1 MNLIQPIHPKA
12 QGPAVANLH
21 ACLLFLVHNEP
32 GISDA
37 DRGTLERGLA
47 SELREQLY
55 KDWTAHL
62 VSLWQEQLK
71 ERFGLFVNGNVDQAT
86 ADALNT
92 LLAELGAP
100 MDGAPDAPPDSEPPT
115 DKPPYKPPQE
125 PPAYAYEVTG
135 FVRLADGSPA
145 PATSVSA
152 FDRDLRSEELL
163 GQSQTDRTGAYRIG
177 YSDAQFRKLESGS
190 ADLVVKAL
198 AANGSV
204 LAASAVLFNAPPQ
217 AVIDLTIPAQLRV
230 PPTLFESIAAA
241 LPPLLGGVKV
251 EELEENQQFQDLSF
265 LAGETGF
272 AKRDLARFVL
282 ARLLALQALQA
293 EFWFA
298 VLGGSLFEYAE
309 GQSLDAQLATFL
321 GTVPALDAA
330 TIRKALNRGFDQKD
344 IPDALRGRVEEWIAA
359 FLKFAAHQAVAATA
373 TPTFTQQALV
383 QAGIADPAKQETFA
397 LLFNQHQGMTPEL
410 VTALQQ
416 NPAFTPAEI
425 ANLSASFQLADV
437 TGSDFSVIKVIKT
450 AFGVNN
456 PTQIRSLAMK
466 SEDEW
471 VGFIK
476 SQQAAGTITIPI
488 STSQPPGVTGTAQV
502 SAAELYGTAIAHQF
516 SEAFPT
522 AAFTG
527 GLTRA
532 VASGG
537 AHGLQHA
544 QALSGFL
551 QKHDS
556 FDLLTT
562 PVNQFLDTSVSP
574 EFHDLAQDPSFR
586 AELNAAQRL
595 VKLNPAFD
603 ATNTLLADGVHSAA
617 MIYRQGAAEFVDRY
631 AGTPGFTV
639 ESATLAWKKAADTHA
654 AALTIVGELAS
665 LNTEGLPAALSTS
678 TTSVTSFPNWGNLFQ
693 SGDLC
698 ACEDCRS
705 VLSPAAYFAD
715 LLTFLKDRKA
725 KNPASTVKDI
735 LFKRRPD
742 LGFIELNC
750 ENALT
755 PLPYIDLVCEVLE
768 AVIAAGASDVPL
780 NNFNAMPAVP
790 ATAHGAVATA
800 LSQHG
805 LSAGPDFS
813 LSQVNP
819 SDPNRWV
826 VHGDETT
833 FLLTK
838 TATSDFSARILCN
851 TKASAAEL
859 RAYPAY
865 VDPAAYKTLRG
876 ARYPF
881 NLPFDLFAAEVR
893 AGFSKCNLQ
902 RWDLMRTLRGPAAP
916 NNPTDGDIAAE
927 YFGISSN
934 AADPID
940 ERRLILS
947 ADTDATFAPTQAAW
961 GETGNAAWLAKL
973 ANVKTFLIK
982 SGLEFDD
989 LLILLDLTYLNPID
1003 GNSVRDIVLQRPDP
1017 SCDTDKMLLAGL
1029 DGAHLDRVHRFLRL
1043 WRKLGWMMWE
1053 VDLVIRH
1060 AAIGAGVLD
1069 QAFLVNLYYFARLR
1083 VRLGGKTSVEQVC
1096 ALCGKLNTETHFT
1109 KLYEKRGDALYQSL
1123 FLNKRLI
1130 NPLDTAFEIDPTTND
1145 TRPVIDPITHASQR
1159 YQISDHLPVLLGA
1172 LHISETDLALLR
1184 ALTKASDNA
1193 SYIDGDLTLSN
1204 ISFLWRH
1211 AWLLKQLKLKA
1222 QEWAIVLKL
1231 FQQDVG
1237 EFPNPRAAFEFVEK
1251 VDLVK
1256 ACGFAPDE
1264 LDWLLAANRDAKAAT
1279 KEVDAARF
1287 LTGLRKDLQAIAKQ
1301 YDPAQYPF
1309 LSPPSQE
1316 DSLTA
1321 LLTSLLQPLGRD
1333 EAATQFFV
1341 DTLTDQVRIELK
1353 VTGMPANFKFVSA
1366 ITDVIRVGYDPAST
1380 ALSFTG
1386 LMTDGQRHTL
1396 LTDTSLPAA
1405 VTANTEYLQALDEFH
1420 DRPRLALKFFEP
1432 VFTAALNQLPPTVDF
1447 KTLADPV
1454 LALKIAYD
1462 AEQRVLRFSGIL
1474 SKDDKD
1480 ALDHLSGDLPY
1491 GAAVQSLFDQP
1502 RAATFPPGQ
1511 VWLEDNDLLGTTAD
1525 KLATAI
1531 NKALGYLTRTS
1542 SESLAISQA
1551 ASKLGLTEALTR
1563 YLLTQYIVIH
1573 YPPDPPNPP
1582 KPPVALLPHLIGPF
1596 AASSGG
1602 VDYATT
1608 AQQTTLDGWYW
1619 ASRAAALWKKWNI
1632 VFADW
1637 EKLVALN
1644 PGVQLF
1650 DLQSL
1655 PPKSQ
1660 PPIPAGWIASLDSL
1674 LRTSRL
1680 LRIKNS
1686 LPETGIAFLDVLTT
1700 LAANGYTPAT
1710 FAADVERLNADW
1722 SAADVTALVA
1732 ALDAA
1737 YPKDYLLAETWERLY
1752 RAFYFL
1758 DSLNAGA
1765 GRVLSFAAATMG
1777 VAETKTLKELL
1788 RSKFGTESWLALSAD
1803 IQDVLRERKRDAL
1816 SAYLLTQPMPADAPS
1831 GKWENTNDLYA
1842 YYLFD
1847 VEMCSCQ
1854 LTSRL
1859 VWSSGAV
1866 QLFVQRCFMG
1876 LERDVA
1882 VQPDGATGDSAWRW
1896 WTWMRKFQVW
1906 VANRKVFLW
1915 PENWIAPE
1923 LKQDRSSFF
1932 QDLENELQQNE
1943 INQDSAE
1950 TAFTNYLQKLDGV
1963 AQLEIAGFYQ
1973 EDDGDN
1979 AIVHVFGRTKGAE
1992 PHLYY
1997 YRTYDYRQ
2005 WTPWEKVD
2013 LDIQGDYLVP
2023 AAVNKRLFLFWPVFT
2038 ETPDEAGNSTAAIPS
2053 ASQTSSQ
2060 PTKAAKK
2067 LRLQLAVSSRQQGK
2081 WTPKRVSKDFAES
2094 PTYNVEILRN
2104 HYRFLLVDQTGVDG
2118 RFGITYDGNST
2129 PSSQGPV
2136 TAGRGKGERPAP
2148 PAPLSGAFEI
2158 SGCDGVPALAS
2169 FPFDFSYALRPETES
2184 AGDVTTFMKWNE
2196 LTNRF
2201 LGPQGVVE
2209 DDFTLQAF
2217 AGNGIVG
2224 NRPGAIRLGSLTPLL
2239 MQTPGLYQ
2247 MSPPW
2252 HLSYLDQLVLDGQAN
2267 TLSGDL
2273 VDFTEFVA
2281 PSSTPMGSWLPFF
2294 YNDKKRTF
2302 FVLPCLPGRRLDTP
2316 VRALAGS
2323 GAGRNNRIDTVNTAP
2338 IYYPQIKHQVT
2349 AADSA
2354 FEGQIRRAVA
2364 GFTLPAAGSPSR
2376 QFLEQFLARV
2386 FPGEPSSHTDAQ
2398 LTELFVRYQMRFV
2411 HLYLGQI
2418 ALALFQTRQFHFKNF
2433 YHPFV
2438 CDFVRLVANP
2448 MQSIPGLMRR
2458 ETQLKDTGFSFRLT
2472 YQPTPWVVDPSTET
2486 FYPSE
2491 IVDFSPDGAYS
2502 SYNWELFFHA
2512 PLLVAN
2518 ALSRNQRFEE
2528 ARDWYHFIFNPVGVD
2543 SPFPGGSA
2551 ASKFWITK
2559 PFFQTTDPQYVQQ
2572 RIDNILGMLNGS
2584 TDLENQVR
2592 DWRDHPFDPH
2602 RIANYRTVTYQKTVV
2617 MNYLDNLIAW
2627 GDFLFRQDSME
2638 SINEATQ
2645 LYVMA
2650 AEILG
2655 PRPKKIP
2662 PQTKPPLKSFNELES
2677 EFDAFSNALVQIE
2690 NLVPQ
2695 MSGSGS
2701 GSGNAPPLPM
2711 LYFCV
2716 PQNDKMLGYWDTVA
2730 DRLYKIRHCMNI
2742 EGVVR
2747 QLALFEPPI
2756 DPGALVKAVAAGVDI
2771 GSALA
2776 DLNAPLPLYR
2786 FQTLLAKANEVCGDV
2801 KALGGALLGALE
2813 KKDAEALSLLRQSQE
2828 IRVLEATTA
2837 VRQKQIEEAEQN
2849 LEGLRRSKMTA
2860 EERRNFYRDVEKVSD
2875 AEKAAM
2881 IMNGLGIISETAA
2894 TIMNATAGAAHLA
2907 PTFTFGGAGFGG
2919 SPTALANYGGENI
2932 ADSAFNWAIFLNG
2945 LGGILHS
2952 GASLISTK
2960 AGNDRRWDDWKL
2972 QERLA
2977 EKELAQMDS
2986 QIAAGELRVAIAET
3000 ELANHLLQ
3008 VDNAKATDEFMHSKY
3023 TNEELYQWQVG
3034 QISGVYFQ
3042 SYKLAYDLAKRAERC
3057 FRFEL
3062 GLQDSSYISF
3072 GYWDSLKKGLLSG
3085 EKLQYDLRRL
3095 ESAYLEQNRRE
3106 LELTKHVSLLLL
3118 DPLAL
3123 VQLRETGRCFF
3134 NLPEE
3139 LFDLDYPGHYFRR
3152 FKSVS
3157 LTLPCVTGPY
3167 TTIACT
3173 LRLLKNSIRVNTA
3186 KGGGYPRNTD
3196 EQGLPADDERFVEN
3210 NIPVKAIAASS
3221 GQNDSGVFELNFRDE
3236 RYVPFEG
3243 GGTISQW
3250 SLELFADQAAP
3261 DFGKSLR
3268 QFDYGTISDAIVHI
3282 KYTAR
3287 EDAGPF
3293 KADALAH
3300 LSDYFRQAEPA
3311 PSLRLFDLRHEFPSQ
3326 WSRFLNPTNP
3336 GNGNIF
3342 ELEMSPD
3349 LFRTLDAG
3357 KTLEVDTVS
3366 LLARCT
3372 GAGVYSATLAPAP
3385 LPASP
3390 IPLAP
3395 SQNVGELRVFAL
3407 PSQTIAID
3415 PTVPPF
3421 TWTITMTHT
3430 DSAAPQPPPID
3441 VDDVF
3446 LVLRYKWS

>member
-1 MNLIQPIHPKA
+1 MNPIQPIHPKA

-21 ACLLFLVHNEP
+21 ACLLFLIHNQP
-32 GISDA
+32 GISDG
-37 DRGTLERGLA
+37 DRGTLERGLGP
-47 SELREQLY
+47 ELHEQLY

-71 ERFGLFVNGNVDQAT
+71 ERFGLFVNGNVDKAT

-100 MDGAPDAPPDSEPPT
+100 IDGAPGEPPDDGPPT
-115 DKPPYKPPQE
+115 DKPPHEPPPKPP
-125 PPAYAYEVTG
+125 ASAYEVKG
-135 FVRLADGSPA
+135 FVRLADGSPV
-145 PATSVSA
+145 PATKVSA
-152 FDRDLRSEELL
+152 FDQDLRSAELL

-177 YSDAQFRKLESGS
+177 YSAAQFRRRESGS

-198 AANGSV
+198 AADGSV

-217 AVIDLTIPAQLRV
+217 AVIDLTIPAQVRV
-230 PPTLFESIAAA
+230 TPTLFEKIAAA
-241 LPPLLGGVKV
+241 LPPLLDGVKV

-282 ARLLALQALQA
+282 ARLLALQGLQA

-309 GQSLDAQLATFL
+309 GQSLNAQLAAFL

-373 TPTFTQQALV
+373 APTFTQQALA
-383 QAGIADPAKQETFA
+383 QAGITDTAKQETFA
-397 LLFNQHQGMTPEL
+397 LLFNQYQGMTPEL

-416 NPAFTPAEI
+416 NPAFAPAEI

-437 TGSDFSVIKVIKT
+437 TGSDFSVVKAIKT
-450 AFGVNN
+450 AFGVNK
-456 PTQIRSLAMK
+456 PEQIRSLAMK
-466 SEDEW
+466 SEADW
-471 VGFIK
+471 VGLITREH
-476 SQQAAGTITIPI
+476 AAGTISIPI
-488 STSQPPGVTGTAQV
+488 SVSQPPGVTGTAQV
-502 SAAELYGTAIAHQF
+502 SDAELYGKALDRQF
-516 SEAFPT
+516 GEAFPT

-532 VASGG
+532 VVSGG

-544 QALSGFL
+544 EGLSGFL

-586 AELNAAQRL
+586 AELNAAQR
-595 VKLNPAFD
+595 VAKLNPTFD

-631 AGTPGFTV
+631 AATPGFTV

-678 TTSVTSFPNWGNLFQ
+678 TASVTSFPNWSNLFQ

-725 KNPASTVKDI
+725 KNPAFTVKDV
-735 LFKRRPD
+735 LFERRPD

-768 AVIAAGASDVPL
+768 AVIAASASDVAL
-780 NNFNAMPAVP
+780 NGFNAMPAVP
-790 ATAHGAVATA
+790 ATAHGAVVTE
-800 LSQHG
+800 LSKHG
-805 LSAGPDFS
+805 LNAGSDFS

-826 VHGDETT
+826 VHGDEMT

-865 VDPAAYKTLRG
+865 VDPAAYTTLRG

-881 NLPFDLFAAEVR
+881 NLPFDLFAEEVR
-893 AGFSKCNLQ
+893 AAFQKCNLQ

-927 YFGISSN
+927 YFGISAS

-961 GETGNAAWLAKL
+961 GETGNAAWLTKL

-989 LLILLDLTYLNPID
+989 LLILLDLTYVNPIS
-1003 GNSVRDIVLQRPDP
+1003 NSVRDIVLQRPDP

-1029 DGAHLDRVHRFLRL
+1029 DGAHLDRIHRFLRL
-1043 WRKLGWMMWE
+1043 WRKLGWTMWE
-1053 VDLVIRH
+1053 VDLAIRH
-1060 AAIGAGVLD
+1060 AAVGAGVLD

-1083 VRLGGKTSVEQVC
+1083 VRLGGKTSVEQLG
-1096 ALCGKLNTETHFT
+1096 ALCGDLNTGTHFT

-1172 LHISETDLALLR
+1172 LHISETDLAVLR
-1184 ALTKASDNA
+1184 TLTKASNNA

-1211 AWLLKQLKLKA
+1211 AWLSKQLKLKA

-1264 LDWLLAANRDAKAAT
+1264 LGWLLAANRDAKAAT
-1279 KEVDAARF
+1279 KEVDTARF
-1287 LTGLRKDLQAIAKQ
+1287 LTGLRKDLQAVATQ
-1301 YDPAQYPF
+1301 YNPAQYPF

-1316 DSLTA
+1316 DNLTA
-1321 LLTSLLQPLGRD
+1321 LLTSLLRQLGRD
-1333 EAATQFFV
+1333 EAAAQFFV

-1353 VTGMPANFKFVSA
+1353 VAGMPANFKFAST
-1366 ITDVIRVGYDPAST
+1366 ITDVIRVGYNPVST

-1386 LMTDGQRHTL
+1386 LMTDAQRLTL
-1396 LTDTSLPAA
+1396 QTDASLPAA
-1405 VTANTEYLQALDEFH
+1405 VTANPAYIQALDEFH

-1432 VFTAALNQLPPTVDF
+1432 VFTAPLRQLPATVDF
-1447 KTLADPV
+1447 TTLADPT

-1462 AEQRVLRFSGIL
+1462 VEQRVLRVSGIL
-1474 SKDDKD
+1474 SKDDKH
-1480 ALDHLSGDLPY
+1480 ALDQLSGDLLY

-1502 RAATFPPGQ
+1502 RAATLPPDQ
-1511 VWLEDNDLLGTTAD
+1511 VWLQDSDLQGATVD
-1525 KLATAI
+1525 KLATAV
-1531 NKALGYLTRTS
+1531 NKALAYLSRTS
-1542 SESLAISQA
+1542 SESLVISQA
-1551 ASKLGLTEALTR
+1551 AARLGLTEALTR
-1563 YLLTQYIVIH
+1563 YLLTQYAVV
-1573 YPPDPPNPP
+1573 PATPNT
-1582 KPPVALLPHLIGPF
+1582 LLGHLTGTF
-1596 AASSGG
+1596 AASSTP
-1602 VDYATT
+1602 VEYATYG
-1608 AQQTTLDGWYW
+1608 QTFDGWYW
-1619 ASRAAALWKKWNI
+1619 AVRTATLLKKWKVTLDEWKQLSGLTAN
-1632 VFADW
+1632 AQLLD
-1637 EKLVALN
+1637 VAT
-1644 PGVQLF
+1644 LF
-1650 DLQSL
+1650 H
-1655 PPKSQ
+1655 PTPT
-1660 PPIPAGWIASLDSL
+1660 ASIDRL

-1680 LRIKNS
+1680 IRLKDS
-1686 LPETGIAFLDVLTT
+1686 LPETDIAFLDVLEKLNGATYS
-1700 LAANGYTPAT
+1700 AAD
-1710 FAADVERLNADW
+1710 FAADVERLNAAW

-1859 VWSSGAV
+1859 VWSSGAL
-1866 QLFVQRCFMG
+1866 QLFVQRCLMG
-1876 LERDVA
+1876 LEREVA
-1882 VQPDGATGDSAWRW
+1882 IQPDGATGDSAWRW
-1896 WTWMRKFQVW
+1896 WTWMRKFQIW

-1923 LKQDRSSFF
+1923 LKQDRSLFF
-1932 QDLENELQQNE
+1932 KDLENELQQNE

-1997 YRTYDYRQ
+1997 YRTYDYHQ

-2023 AAVNKRLFLFWPVFT
+2023 AVVNKRLFLFWPVFT
-2038 ETPDEAGNSTAAIPS
+2038 EMPDETGNSTVAIPS
-2053 ASQTSSQ
+2053 ASQTSFK

-2067 LRLQLAVSSRQQGK
+2067 LRLQLAVSDYRQGK

-2094 PTYNVEILRN
+2094 STYNVEIVRN
-2104 HYRFLLVDQTGVDG
+2104 HYRFLLVDQTAIDG
-2118 RFGITYDGNST
+2118 RFGIKYDGTSALTTEN
-2129 PSSQGPV
+2129 PA
-2136 TAGRGKGERPAP
+2136 TAGSGRGDPA

-2169 FPFDFSYALRPETES
+2169 FPFNFSYALRPEIGS
-2184 AGDVTTFMKWNE
+2184 AGYVTTFMKWNE
-2196 LTNRF
+2196 LTTRF
-2201 LGPQGVVE
+2201 LGPQGLLE
-2209 DDFTLQAF
+2209 DDFTLQTF
-2217 AGNGIVG
+2217 AGSGVGG
-2224 NRPGAIRLGSLTPLL
+2224 NRPGAIRLGPLTPLL

-2247 MSPPW
+2247 MSPAW
-2252 HLSYLDQLVLDGQAN
+2252 HLSYLDQLVLDGQTN
-2267 TLSGDL
+2267 TLFGGFG
-2273 VDFTEFVA
+2273 DFTGFAA
-2281 PSSTPMGSWLPFF
+2281 PSSPPMGSWLPFF

-2302 FVLPCLPGRRLDTP
+2302 FVLPCLLPGRKLDTP
-2316 VRALAGS
+2316 VQVPAG
-2323 GAGRNNRIDTVNTAP
+2323 GGGRNNRIDTVSAP
-2338 IYYPQIKHQVT
+2338 IYYPQIKHQAT
-2349 AADSA
+2349 AAESA
-2354 FEGQIRRAVA
+2354 FEGQIRRSLA
-2364 GFTLPAAGSPSR
+2364 GFTPPAAGSPGR
-2376 QFLEQFLARV
+2376 QQLERFLVQA

-2398 LTELFVRYQMRFV
+2398 LTELVVRYDMRFA

-2433 YHPFV
+2433 YHPLV

-2448 MQSIPGLMRR
+2448 MQGIPGLMRR
-2458 ETQLKDTGFSFRLT
+2458 ETQLKDTGFSFKQT
-2472 YQPTPWVVDPSTET
+2472 YQPTSWVVAPSTET

-2551 ASKFWITK
+2551 TSKFWITK

-2584 TDLENQVR
+2584 SDLENQVN
-2592 DWRDHPFDPH
+2592 DWRNHPFDPH
-2602 RIANYRTVTYQKTVV
+2602 RIANYRTVAYQKTVV

-2627 GDFLFRQDSME
+2627 GDFLFGQDSIE

-2645 LYVMA
+2645 LYVAA

-2655 PRPKKIP
+2655 PPPRKIP

-2677 EFDAFSNALVQIE
+2677 EFDAFSNALVQVE
-2690 NLVPQ
+2690 NLVPPL
-2695 MSGSGS
+2695 SGSGS
-2701 GSGNAPPLPM
+2701 GSANGPPLPM
-2711 LYFCV
+2711 LYFCI

-2747 QLALFEPPI
+2747 QLALFEQPL
-2756 DPGALVKAVAAGVDI
+2756 DPGALVKAAAAGIDI

-2813 KKDAEALSLLRQSQE
+2813 KKDAEALSLLRQKLE
-2828 IRVLEATTA
+2828 IGVLQATTA
-2837 VRQKQIEEAEQN
+2837 VREKQIDEAK
-2849 LEGLRRSKMTA
+2849 EGLTGAQKSKELAQLKKKYYESREFMNA
-2860 EERRNFYRDVEKVSD
+2860 
-2875 AEKAAM
+2875 AEK
-2881 IMNGLGIISETAA
+2881 ISIALNTASTLLDIPVA
-2894 TIMNATAGAAHLA
+2894 TGYITAGVLKLI
-2907 PTFTFGGAGFGG
+2907 PNFLIGASGFGG
-2919 SPTALANYGGENI
+2919 SPHATVDTGGDAFGPSAKFAAEGLAHI
-2932 ADSAFNWAIFLNG
+2932 ARNLEKMASLSST
-2945 LGGILHS
+2945 LGGFY
-2952 GASLISTK
+2952 
-2960 AGNDRRWDDWKL
+2960 RR
-2972 QERLA
+2972 QEEWEFQRDLA
-2977 EKELAQMDS
+2977 AKEIEQTDS
-2986 QIAAGELRVAIAET
+2986 QIASAQLRITIAEM

-3008 VDNAKATDEFMHSKY
+3008 IDNAKATDAFMHSKY
-3023 TNEELYQWQVG
+3023 TNEDLYQWQVG

-3152 FKSVS
+3152 IKSIS

-3173 LRLLKNSIRVNTA
+3173 LRLLKNSIRINTA
-3186 KGGGYPRNTD
+3186 KDGGYPRNTD

-3221 GQNDSGVFELNFRDE
+3221 AQNDSGVFELNFRDE
-3236 RYVPFEG
+3236 RYLPFEG
-3243 GGTISQW
+3243 AGTISQW

-3300 LSDYFRQAEPA
+3300 LSDYFRQAAPS

-3336 GNGNIF
+3336 GNGNVL
-3342 ELEMSPD
+3342 ELQMSPE

-3357 KTLEVDTVS
+3357 KTLKVDTIW
-3366 LLARCT
+3366 LLARST
-3372 GAGVYSATLAPAP
+3372 GNYTATLAPAP
-3385 LPASP
+3385 LPASAS
-3390 IPLAP
+3390 PLAP
-3395 SQNVGELRVFAL
+3395 SPDFGGLQVLAL
-3407 PSQTIAID
+3407 PSQTVEID
-3415 PTVPPF
+3415 PAVAPV
-3421 TWTITMTHT
+3421 TWTITVTRT
-3430 DSAAPQPPPID
+3430 DGAPPPAIA
-3441 VDDVF
+3441 VEDVF
-3446 LVLRYKWS
+3446 LVLRYTWG